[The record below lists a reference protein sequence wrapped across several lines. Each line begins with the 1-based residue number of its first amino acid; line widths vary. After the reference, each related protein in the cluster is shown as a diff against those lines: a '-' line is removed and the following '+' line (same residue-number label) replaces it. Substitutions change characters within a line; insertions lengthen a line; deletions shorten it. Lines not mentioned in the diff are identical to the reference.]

1 MEVKEYIIEEADRLF
16 CQYGFKSVTMDDI
29 AKQLGMSKKTIYQ
42 HFSDKDELVNILI
55 LDKLSKQECTI
66 DQSISAAPNAVVEI
80 LSSIATMNDQLT
92 NMNAKLFFDL
102 QKYHPKAWL
111 IFKDFKEKKLKE
123 TIYKNL
129 VRGVEQG
136 LYREDIN
143 LEILTQ
149 LRLNQL
155 DTIFNNHNHD
165 DLNKYSLVQ
174 IMIEITEHF
183 LHGICNLK
191 GLATISEYKQNKT
204 QSTTQK

>member
-191 GLATISEYKQNKT
+191 GLAIISEYKQNKT